1 MTSTQVES
9 FLALAECLNFT
20 KAAQKLC
27 VSQSTLSMH
36 IASLEKNLGLTLFI
50 RNQRKVSLSPE
61 GEIMLDVLKRTHEET
76 KDAIKRAHE
85 LHAGHSGVLRIGQ
98 LQGLMTPSNIAVI
111 LEKMQQT
118 NGAMKVH
125 TLRMNNNDLI
135 NGIDAFKID
144 VAITSDKVL
153 GFRKDFEGEVISRS
167 QSSIIYAK
175 KYYPDG
181 LELTDLGEQH
191 FVVLAKEV
199 DPTEGW
205 YLKQLSKILD
215 FTINDTIEASSVE
228 AQLLNVKFGI
238 GICLS
243 SHNSRYYGDPEL
255 GFLDLP
261 GVFSDCMAITKKNH
275 PDPVIA
281 EFMEL
286 VKNQ

>member
-61 GEIMLDVLKRTHEET
+61 GEIMLDVLSRTHEEM

-85 LHAGHSGVLRIGQ
+85 LHEGHSGVLRIGQ
-98 LQGLMTPSNIAVI
+98 LQGLITPSNIAAI
-111 LEKMQQT
+111 LEKMQQA
-118 NGAMKVH
+118 NDKMKVL

-153 GFRKDFEGEVISRS
+153 EFRNDFDGEVISRS

-175 KYYPDG
+175 KYYSDG
-181 LELTDLGEQH
+181 LELADLKEQN
-191 FVVLAKEV
+191 FVVLSKEV

-205 YLKQLSKILD
+205 YLKRLSKTLG
-215 FTINDTIEASSVE
+215 FTIKNTIEASSVE

-261 GVFSDCMAITKKNH
+261 GVFSACMAITKKNH
-275 PDPVIA
+275 PDPVVADFLRSI
-281 EFMEL
+281 
-286 VKNQ
+286 KNQ